1 MKKPSGHKVNT
12 AKKRLELKP
21 YSDDETIGLNVVS
34 EPLDV
39 YIPSSLARLGT
50 IRAGVPYAALESI
63 SQKLNQPIKAILELF
78 DIPQTTYNKKKSEH
92 ALLGTRDSEIVL
104 LINELLAYGNAVFNQ
119 EEAKFQ
125 RWLKKPNAA
134 LAGHTPESMLDTSTG
149 IAEVRLCLDKI
160 EYGNFS

>member
-1 MKKPSGHKVNT
+1 MKLPSSNKKNT
-12 AKKRLELKP
+12 PNKRPVPNRYPDE
-21 YSDDETIGLNVVS
+21 ETIDLNVVS

-39 YIPSSLARLGT
+39 YLPSSLTRLNT
-50 IRAGVPYAALESI
+50 IRSGIPYAALETL

-104 LINELLAYGNAVFNQ
+104 LINELLAYGKAVFNQ

-149 IAEVRLCLDKI
+149 INEVRLCLDKI